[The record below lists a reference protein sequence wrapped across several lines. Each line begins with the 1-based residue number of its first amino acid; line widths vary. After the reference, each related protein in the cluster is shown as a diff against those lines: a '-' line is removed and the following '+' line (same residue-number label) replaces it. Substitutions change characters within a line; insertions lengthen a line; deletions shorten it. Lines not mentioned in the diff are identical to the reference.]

1 MMNKIPLRDS
11 RHPLYGVFEALYALG
26 FPIFEQR
33 TREQQERAFLS
44 ANYHLTAYEENAVF
58 IGFIACWEF
67 DEYVYIE
74 HCAIDRGL
82 RGQGYGSRLLS
93 GFITECPKMVLLE
106 IDPVVDAV
114 SEARLGFYKKCG
126 FLENP
131 YPHVHPPYRDG
142 YKSHPLTVLTTG
154 RTITQEEYLVFNRDL
169 NNVVMNF

>member
-1 MMNKIPLRDS
+1 MNKIPLRDS

-93 GFITECPKMVLLE
+93 GFITECRKMVLLE

-126 FLENP
+126 I
-131 YPHVHPPYRDG
+131 
-142 YKSHPLTVLTTG
+142 S
-154 RTITQEEYLVFNRDL
+154 
-169 NNVVMNF
+169 